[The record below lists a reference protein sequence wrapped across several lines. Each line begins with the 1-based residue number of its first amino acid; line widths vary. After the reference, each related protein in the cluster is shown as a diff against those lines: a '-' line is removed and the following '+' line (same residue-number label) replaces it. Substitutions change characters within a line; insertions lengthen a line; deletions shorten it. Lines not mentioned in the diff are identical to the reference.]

1 MIYSYNIIYNTREM
15 ILGKRQRRDSPEWGW
30 FCDPDATPL
39 QVKKQALT
47 VSQHLSFY
55 NFFRTVVSN
64 LCPINI

>member
-1 MIYSYNIIYNTREM
+1 MIYDLISQYITWEM

-55 NFFRTVVSN
+55 KFFRTVVSN